1 LQYHTVS
8 SLNLPVSSW
17 VGHRGPIYSDVMV
30 VTEVQELLSSELSAV
45 FGNDRIRYPKTED
58 DILDEIHRLLRADL
72 GQMQCLD
79 PVNKLIY
86 YNE

>member
-1 LQYHTVS
+1 MNVLILLCEDMGFWALQYHTVS

-17 VGHRGPIYSDVMV
+17 VGHHDPIYSDVMV

-45 FGNDRIRYPKTED
+45 IGNDRIRYPETED

-72 GQMQCLD
+72 G
-79 PVNKLIY
+79 
-86 YNE
+86 